1 MFICELCLMVIRL
14 TSTCI
19 KSCRLVMF
27 SQPVITPTTNPARQL
42 NQQRRMYV
50 LTTVKRTMHWT
61 LTYFVIKTI
70 LRDIYWKIHYCMG
83 CRHFEL
89 ASLFINVHS
98 FISHPTREVA
108 ENNKAHNND
117 VILSCAL
124 GPFRHL
130 CQNGR
135 SLPSEHKLN
144 MHFLNAFSTI
154 SLQVAEDD

>member
-14 TSTCI
+14 TSACI
-19 KSCRLVMF
+19 KNCRLVMF
-27 SQPVITPTTNPARQL
+27 SQPVITLTTNPASQL

-50 LTTVKRTMHWT
+50 LTTVQRTMHWT
-61 LTYFVIKTI
+61 VTYFVIKQF
-70 LRDIYWKIHYCMG
+70 LGIYVLEDTLLYG
-83 CRHFEL
+83 EL